1 MIASGYGGQRLH
13 KVRLEIQ
20 PYTNTCHALE
30 PRPRTKGYTRP
41 HTTKAHPA
49 HAGKEIS
56 VSQKSP
62 GNAPIGREAVKRSVP
77 PPSPKVSTTPPRA
90 KHQDGEQLTAWLFSL
105 PGLLMLTLFLIVPF
119 LMAFYFSF
127 TDQRLIPNPNLPT
140 EFVGL
145 RNYVRLFDPNSLE
158 GPAFLR
164 ALQNNFYFAIVVV
177 PIQSALALGL
187 AMLVNQK
194 LQAMNLFRT
203 IYFTPVATMMA
214 VVAVIWV
221 LLYTPDGFIN
231 QFLKT
236 ISFGVLGGYNWLQDP
251 NLAMPAVM
259 ILSIWQGVGFQMLIF
274 LAGLQG
280 IPGELYEAA
289 SIDGAS
295 HWRQFVSV
303 TLPQL
308 RNTLIFVVIT
318 TTIYA
323 FQLFDQTQVIS
334 KSGGGIPIDSIR
346 TVVMRMVDLG
356 YREQSVGSASAIA
369 VVYFVIVLSI
379 SLLQRVLVREERQI
393 S

>member
-1 MIASGYGGQRLH
+1 
-13 KVRLEIQ
+13 
-20 PYTNTCHALE
+20 
-30 PRPRTKGYTRP
+30 
-41 HTTKAHPA
+41 
-49 HAGKEIS
+49 
-56 VSQKSP
+56 VSQNSP
-62 GNAPIGREAVKRSVP
+62 GNAPVGRDAAKLDSSKRSGP
-77 PPSPKVSTTPPRA
+77 PQPPQITPAAPRA

-145 RNYVRLFDPNSLE
+145 RNYVRLFDPTSLE

-194 LQAMNLFRT
+194 LQGMNLFRT

-221 LLYTPDGFIN
+221 LLYNPDGFIN

-236 ISFGVLGGYNWLQDP
+236 ISFGTLGGYNWLQDP

-280 IPGELYEAA
+280 VPGELYEAA

-295 HWRQFVSV
+295 PWRQFVSV

-334 KSGGGIPIDSIR
+334 RSGGGIPVDSIR

-356 YREQSVGSASAIA
+356 FREQSVGSASAIA
-369 VVYFVIVLSI
+369 VVYFVLVLAI

>member
-1 MIASGYGGQRLH
+1 
-13 KVRLEIQ
+13 
-20 PYTNTCHALE
+20 
-30 PRPRTKGYTRP
+30 
-41 HTTKAHPA
+41 
-49 HAGKEIS
+49 
-56 VSQKSP
+56 
-62 GNAPIGREAVKRSVP
+62 
-77 PPSPKVSTTPPRA
+77 
-90 KHQDGEQLTAWLFSL
+90 
-105 PGLLMLTLFLIVPF
+105 MLTLFLIVPF

-127 TDQRLIPNPNLPT
+127 TDQRLVPNPNLPT

-145 RNYVRLFDPNSLE
+145 RNYQRLFALNDFRTLE
-158 GPAFLR
+158 EFFQAVRENTFLR
-164 ALQNNFYFAIVVV
+164 PLFNNFYFAIVVV

-295 HWRQFVSV
+295 PWRQFVSV

-308 RNTLIFVVIT
+308 KNTLIFVVIT

-334 KSGGGIPIDSIR
+334 RSGGGIPVDSIR
-346 TVVMRMVDLG
+346 TVVMRMVDQG
-356 YREQSVGSASAIA
+356 FREQSVGSASAIA
-369 VVYFVIVLSI
+369 VIYFVIVLSI
-379 SLLQRVLVREERQI
+379 SLLQRVVVREERQI

>member
-1 MIASGYGGQRLH
+1 
-13 KVRLEIQ
+13 
-20 PYTNTCHALE
+20 
-30 PRPRTKGYTRP
+30 
-41 HTTKAHPA
+41 
-49 HAGKEIS
+49 
-56 VSQKSP
+56 VSQNSP
-62 GNAPIGREAVKRSVP
+62 GNVPVGRETSKRSVP
-77 PPSPKVSTTPPRA
+77 TPPPKLTPAKPRA
-90 KHQDGEQLTAWLFSL
+90 KYQQGEQLTAWLFSL
-105 PGLLMLTLFLIVPF
+105 PGLLMLSLFLIVPF

-127 TDQRLIPNPNLPT
+127 TDQRLVPNPNLPT

-145 RNYVRLFDPNSLE
+145 RNYMRLFDQTSTE
-158 GPAFLR
+158 GPAFLH

-194 LQAMNLFRT
+194 LQAINLFRT

-221 LLYTPDGFIN
+221 LLYNPGDGFIN

-236 ISFGVLGGYNWLQDP
+236 ISFGAIGPQDWLQDP

-259 ILSIWQGVGFQMLIF
+259 ILSVWQGVGFQMLIF

-289 SIDGAS
+289 NIDGAS
-295 HWRQFVSV
+295 PWRQFLSV

-308 RNTLIFVVIT
+308 KNTLIFVVIT

-334 KSGGGIPIDSIR
+334 QSGGGIPIDSIR
-346 TVVMRMVDLG
+346 TVVMRMVQLG
-356 YREQSVGSASAIA
+356 RSEGSVGLASAIA
-369 VVYFVIVLSI
+369 VIYFVIVLSI

-393 S
+393 T

>member
-1 MIASGYGGQRLH
+1 MLA
-13 KVRLEIQ
+13 
-20 PYTNTCHALE
+20 
-30 PRPRTKGYTRP
+30 

-49 HAGKEIS
+49 PAGKEIS

-62 GNAPIGREAVKRSVP
+62 GNVPIGRDTAKRSIP
-77 PPSPKVSTTPPRA
+77 PPSPKPSSPVPAAPRA

-105 PGLLMLTLFLIVPF
+105 PGLSMLTLFLIVPF

-194 LQAMNLFRT
+194 LQGMNLFRT

-221 LLYTPDGFIN
+221 LLYNPDGFIN

-236 ISFGVLGGYNWLQDP
+236 ISFGFLGGYNWLQDP

-295 HWRQFVSV
+295 RWRQFVSV
-303 TLPQL
+303 TWPQL

-369 VVYFVIVLSI
+369 VVYFILVLAI